1 LFPTQDEPEGGKAG
15 GRWMISMRE
24 AEKLSL
30 QEMPRNEVRGESSQR
45 EEVYGWV
52 SGCYASRS
60 PPADLASAGLL
71 RRYPLQDDRVES
83 GAAQLTRLVGGHVA
97 TVGSE

>member
-1 LFPTQDEPEGGKAG
+1 
-15 GRWMISMRE
+15 MISMHE

-52 SGCYASRS
+52 SGRYASRS
-60 PPADLASAGLL
+60 LPGRPSERGASPALPSA
-71 RRYPLQDDRVES
+71 R
-83 GAAQLTRLVGGHVA
+83 
-97 TVGSE
+97 